1 MKAIIDVQVKDLKR
15 AIEFYTEILNL
26 SCRIHEKDW
35 AAIQVGDAEIHLYLH
50 GGVNHGLE
58 FYVENIEKSVKE
70 FKEKGVE
77 FFFDKDMPNFISVDE
92 NHITTFPWG
101 EIAFFRDSEDNQLA
115 LVKDFKR

>member
-1 MKAIIDVQVKDLKR
+1 MKLIIDVKVSNLTR
-15 AIEFYTEILNL
+15 AIQFYTEKLGL
-26 SCRIHEKDW
+26 QCRLHEKDW
-35 AAIQVGDAEIHLYLH
+35 AAIQVRDAEIHLYLH

-77 FFFDKDMPNFISVDE
+77 FFSDKDMPNFISVDE
-92 NHITTFPWG
+92 NQITTFPWG
-101 EIAFFRDSEDNQLA
+101 KIAFFRDSEDNQLA